1 MWMHMLSMQLHVLRE
16 AREIIFQKTNKNRS
30 TDVETDHPKKKTY
43 WIASKF
49 FKPGMQSFSM
59 SYV

>member
-30 TDVETDHPKKKTY
+30 TDVETDQQKKHTE
-43 WIASKF
+43 
-49 FKPGMQSFSM
+49 
-59 SYV
+59 